1 VRAVAYETVDCVV
14 VGAGVVGLA
23 VARAL
28 AMAGREVIVLEA
40 HETIGTETSSRN
52 SEIVHAGIYHPKG
65 SNMARLCVQGRRMLY
80 RYCDDRGVA
89 YNKCGKL
96 IVATTE
102 PETETLVSIKARAEA
117 NGVEGMRLLDAADAT
132 AIEPL

>member
-1 VRAVAYETVDCVV
+1 MPELDTGRGFEHTRNHSDSRVAATVRAVAYESADCVV

-52 SEIVHAGIYHPKG
+52 SEIVHAGIYYPKG
-65 SNMARLCVQGRRMLY
+65 SNMARLCGQGRRMLY
-80 RYCDDRGVA
+80 QYCDDRG
-89 YNKCGKL
+89 G
-96 IVATTE
+96 
-102 PETETLVSIKARAEA
+102 
-117 NGVEGMRLLDAADAT
+117 
-132 AIEPL
+132 